1 MKNMRSVHQR
11 PVRHRSG
18 LAATEFAVCLPI
30 LLAIVIGTIEA
41 CSMVYLKQSLSVAAY
56 EGARA
61 ALRAGGSTQ
70 PVSRFSL
77 PATSKERQL
86 QSLRA
91 TLRSARLKRG
101 SQLESRRPAVKTQ

>member
-61 ALRAGGSTQ
+61 ALRAGG
-70 PVSRFSL
+70 RRSL
-77 PATSKERQL
+77 SADSHCPQRQRSGNYNHSERL
-86 QSLRA
+86 CDPP
-91 TLRSARLKRG
+91 G
-101 SQLESRRPAVKTQ
+101 SNVDHS